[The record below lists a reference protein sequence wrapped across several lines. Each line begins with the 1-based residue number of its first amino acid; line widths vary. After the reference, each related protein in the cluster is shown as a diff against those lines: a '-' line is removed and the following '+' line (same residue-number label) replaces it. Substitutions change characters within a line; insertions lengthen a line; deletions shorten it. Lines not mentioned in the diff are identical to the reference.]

1 LSQGRVPFHFRIGIT
16 GHRCLDDP
24 GALIP
29 AIRQALRQLRGLLPE
44 GPDADVVLVAVSA
57 LAEGADRLVARELL
71 AEPGSR
77 LEVVLPLARTDY
89 VGDFQDAESKR
100 EFRHLLGLA
109 SQVRQAPRHLTR
121 EEAYEWAG
129 QQVVDRCDALI
140 AVWDGK
146 PPRGRGGT
154 AEIVRY
160 ARDCGVPL
168 AVVSTKGEP
177 PVPAEADRDGER
189 WKALLA
195 ALRDLT
201 EYNESA
207 ITDEAFA
214 AQVQVQR
221 GEFGLTSAPDDAFE
235 QAREHLAAWMI
246 PFLVRADLL
255 ATRVQPQFR
264 AVSTGMFGMAAA
276 AVAVVAFQIS
286 FLPHEDWA
294 FFLEVA
300 LLLALLAS
308 PQVASR
314 LRLHNRWTSYRFLA
328 ERLRSAYFLALAGT
342 ADGVRQPGQ
351 SASFSDPSV
360 AWIERALA
368 EIMAGRPKTEH
379 ALADVDPL
387 RDYLSRFWVGRQ
399 MGYHDKAFAHND
411 RWEHRLRHATAVLF
425 GITLIAAVLH
435 AAGVGPSLHLTT
447 DLVVLSIAVPAIGAA
462 IHGVGTQREYRR
474 HAERCRRMIVQ
485 LARLEFQMSEARS
498 LREIRQVAANVERSM
513 REESNDWFGVMRF
526 HDIELIV

>member
-1 LSQGRVPFHFRIGIT
+1 
-16 GHRCLDDP
+16 
-24 GALIP
+24 
-29 AIRQALRQLRGLLPE
+29 
-44 GPDADVVLVAVSA
+44 VAVSS

-89 VGDFQDAESKR
+89 VRDFQDAGSRR
-100 EFRHLLGLA
+100 EFRHLLELA
-109 SQVRQAPRHLTR
+109 SQVRSAPRHLTR
-121 EEAYEWAG
+121 DEAYEWAG
-129 QQVVDRCDALI
+129 RQVVDRCDALI
-140 AVWDGK
+140 AVWDGE

-160 ARDCGVPL
+160 ARVCGVPL

-177 PVPAEADRDGER
+177 PVPAEPDRDDER

-201 EYNESA
+201 EYNQSA
-207 ITDEAFA
+207 LTDEAFA

-221 GEFGLTSAPDDAFE
+221 DEFGLTSAPDDAFG

-255 ATRVQPQFR
+255 ATRVQLQFR
-264 AVSTGMFGMAAA
+264 VLSTAMFAMAAA
-276 AVAVVAFQIS
+276 AVAVVALQIS
-286 FLPHEDWA
+286 YLPGEDWA
-294 FFLEVA
+294 VGLEVL
-300 LLLALLAS
+300 LLLALLGS
-308 PQVASR
+308 PLLGNR
-314 LRLHNRWTSYRFLA
+314 LRLHHRWTSYRFLA

-342 ADGVRQPGQ
+342 GDRARQPGQ

-368 EIMAGRPKTEH
+368 EIMAGRPKAER
-379 ALADVDPL
+379 APADVEPL
-387 RDYLSRFWVGRQ
+387 RDYLNRVWVGSQ
-399 MGYHDKAFAHND
+399 MGYHADAFTHND
-411 RWEHRLRHATAVLF
+411 RWEHRLRHATAILF

-435 AAGVGPSLHLTT
+435 AAGLGPSLHVTT
-447 DLVVLSIAVPAIGAA
+447 SLVVLSIAVPAIGAA

-474 HAERCRRMIVQ
+474 HAARCRRMGAQ
-485 LARLEFQMSEARS
+485 LTQLQVQMSEARS
-498 LREIRQVAANVERSM
+498 LPEIRHVAANVERSM

-526 HDIELIV
+526 HDIELIM